1 MLSGDKAD
9 ASSVVNDGAIKRVL
23 GPAVAKL
30 VNFIARG
37 AHERDRSL
45 YLVGGVVRDVILGS
59 GKPDLDFV
67 LESPAIEFAAAL
79 AGQFGGK
86 LNTYPRFGTATWILD
101 EVVAGKLSLPYDEI
115 PHRIDFVTAR
125 SEQYIHATALPT
137 VRPGDIEQDLE
148 RRDFSINALAL
159 QLSPKPQSGRLID
172 ISGGLADLNAGL
184 IRVLHDRSFVDDP
197 TRILRAIRFSVRLG
211 FAIESQTAQRMQS
224 ALPLLGR
231 VSGPRLRNEIDLIL
245 REQHPAEALLRLQNI
260 GALENILPDYRLSN
274 QLPAILARCDEVC
287 PPWAADAM
295 DRRLLKW
302 CLLFHDVG
310 ENDARS
316 FCEQL
321 KLTNAMIDSVVAS
334 ARLRSEARQL
344 KNPDMLPSQATQML
358 DNLPESAVHAAWL
371 GAADEPTVQELL
383 ANYMIR
389 WRYQRATISG
399 NDLKTMGVPPGPI
412 YRCILDQLRYAWID
426 GELASADEE
435 LKLLHR
441 LLAAEQ
447 E

>member
-9 ASSVVNDGAIKRVL
+9 KSPVINDGAIECVL

-30 VNFIARG
+30 VNFIARR

-316 FCEQL
+316 FCEQFQ
-321 KLTNAMIDSVVAS
+321 LTNAMTDSVVAS
-334 ARLRSEARQL
+334 ARLTIGSPTTEESRHA
-344 KNPDMLPSQATQML
+344 SQ
-358 DNLPESAVHAAWL
+358 SSHADA
-371 GAADEPTVQELL
+371 G
-383 ANYMIR
+383 
-389 WRYQRATISG
+389 
-399 NDLKTMGVPPGPI
+399 
-412 YRCILDQLRYAWID
+412 
-426 GELASADEE
+426 
-435 LKLLHR
+435 
-441 LLAAEQ
+441 
-447 E
+447 